1 MVFTNTLRKFRDEV
15 LRHCA
20 DERLVFDLGQRW
32 NCPRKLLGGEN
43 FRLGQFHD
51 DLIKNGSLPVSVVE
65 WVLLD
70 DPTAIQQ
77 ALK

>member
-1 MVFTNTLRKFRDEV
+1 MN
-15 LRHCA
+15 
-20 DERLVFDLGQRW
+20 
-32 NCPRKLLGGEN
+32 LLGRYKNRQGEN
-43 FRLGQFHD
+43 FRLVQFHD

-65 WVLLD
+65 WILLD

>member
-1 MVFTNTLRKFRDEV
+1 MN
-15 LRHCA
+15 
-20 DERLVFDLGQRW
+20 
-32 NCPRKLLGGEN
+32 LLGSYKDKQGEN

-70 DPTAIQQ
+70 DATAIQQ